1 MIPKA
6 RIGLVEDEVVV
17 AMDIRAQ
24 LERLGYEVVSSAR
37 TASQGIAQARAE
49 RPDLVLMDIQLAG
62 ERDGIS
68 AAEEIRQSLAIPVV
82 FLTAFADE
90 SSLER
95 AKAVSPYGYIV
106 KPLDEYDL
114 ETSIEVALSR
124 ARAEASLERSH
135 ADLMAVLDVQRQG
148 SVAVDGEGRVSFLS
162 QVAATMIDRPRE
174 EQLGRRWQ
182 EVLPLRRSTVD
193 SLEEMLLRPAGR
205 REKIAAELEADEG
218 RRAVEI
224 ETVDD
229 PRSEGRFILFL
240 YDVSEVRQLRALLD
254 RDSGFEKIIGTGKAM
269 QAVFQLIRDLS
280 AVDSPVLILG
290 DTGTGKELVA
300 RAIHR
305 LGHRQSKPFVPVN
318 CGALTPELA
327 ASQLFGHR
335 RGSFT
340 GAIDDHRGLFRAANH
355 GTLFLDEI
363 GELPVSIQPALLRA
377 LDDGQITP
385 VGETRAQAVDFRLVA
400 ATSRSLEHE
409 IEQQIFRSDLYYRLA
424 VAKIVLPP
432 LRERLEDLPILVRSF
447 LTEATA
453 RTGKSV
459 TDVSSAAMALL
470 LGHAWPGNV
479 RELKNAVEFATIRA
493 RGSVIE
499 PEDLAPELLLGTTPP
514 PPVGD
519 ESMRILA
526 ALEQTG
532 GNRRRA
538 AELLGMSRA
547 TFYRRL
553 KSLGLKP

>member
-1 MIPKA
+1 MIPRA

-68 AAEEIRQSLAIPVV
+68 AAEEIRQRLAIPVV

-106 KPLDEYDL
+106 KPLDEHDL

-148 SVAVDGEGRVSFLS
+148 TVAVDGEGRVSFLS

-182 EVLPLRRSTVD
+182 EVLPLSRSIID
-193 SLEEMLLRPAGR
+193 SLEEMLLRPDAS
-205 REKIAAELEADEG
+205 REKIAAELEAAEG

-254 RDSGFEKIIGTGKAM
+254 KDSGFEKIIGTGKAM
-269 QAVFQLIRDLS
+269 EGVFQLIRDLS

-290 DTGTGKELVA
+290 ETGTGKELVA

-305 LGHRQSKPFVPVN
+305 LGHRRAMPFVPVN

-340 GAIDDHRGLFRAANH
+340 GAIDDHRGLFRAADQ

-363 GELPVSIQPALLRA
+363 GELPSTIQPALLRA
-377 LDDGQITP
+377 LDDGEITP
-385 VGETRAQAVDFRLVA
+385 VGETRAHEVDFRLVA
-400 ATSRSLEHE
+400 ATSRSLDHE
-409 IEQQIFRSDLYYRLA
+409 IEERSFRSDLYYRLA
-424 VAKIVLPP
+424 VARVELPP

-447 LTEATA
+447 LAETVA
-453 RTGKSV
+453 RTGKSASGF
-459 TDVSSAAMALL
+459 SSAAMGLL
-470 LGHAWPGNV
+470 LGHHWPGNV
-479 RELKNAVEFATIRA
+479 RELKNAVEFATIRTHGP
-493 RGSVIE
+493 RIE
-499 PEDLAPELLLGTTPP
+499 PEDLPPELRRKAASFQPTD
-514 PPVGD
+514 D
-519 ESMRILA
+519 ESQRILA

-553 KSLGLKP
+553 TSLGLKP

>member
-1 MIPKA
+1 MIPNV

-17 AMDIRAQ
+17 AMDIQAQ
-24 LERLGYEVVSSAR
+24 LERLGYKVVSSAR
-37 TASQGIAQARAE
+37 TASKGIAQARAE

-90 SSLER
+90 SSLDR
-95 AKAVSPYGYIV
+95 AKEVSPYGYIV
-106 KPLDEYDL
+106 KPFDEHDL
-114 ETSIEVALSR
+114 ETTIEVALSR

-135 ADLMAVLDVQRQG
+135 ADLMAVLDAQRQG
-148 SVAVDGEGRVSFLS
+148 TVAVDGTGRVTFLS
-162 QVAATMIDRPRE
+162 RVAASMIGMPRE
-174 EQLGRRWQ
+174 EQVGRRWQ
-182 EVLPLRRSTVD
+182 QVLPLGRSTVD
-193 SLEEMLLRPAGR
+193 AVEEMLQRPATGR
-205 REKIAAELEADEG
+205 AKIAAEFETEDNRDG
-218 RRAVEI
+218 VEI
-224 ETVDD
+224 EIVDD

-240 YDVSEVRQLRALLD
+240 YDVSELRQLRALLD
-254 RDSGFEKIIGTGKAM
+254 RDSGFERIIGTGKAM

-290 DTGTGKELVA
+290 ETGTGKELVA

-363 GELPVSIQPALLRA
+363 GELPASIQPALLRA

-385 VGETRAQAVDFRLVA
+385 VGETRAQGVDFRLVA
-400 ATSRSLEHE
+400 ATSRSLERE
-409 IEQQIFRSDLYYRLA
+409 IEQQVFRSDLYYRLA

-447 LTEATA
+447 LMETAA

-459 TDVSSAAMALL
+459 TDVSSAAMGLL
-470 LGHAWPGNV
+470 LGHQWPGNV
-479 RELKNAVEFATIRA
+479 RELKNVVEFATIRA
-493 RGSVIE
+493 RGSQIE
-499 PEDLAPELLLGTTPP
+499 PEDLSPEQLLGTAPTPP
-514 PPVGD
+514 AGD
-519 ESMRILA
+519 EPKRILA

>member
-1 MIPKA
+1 MIPNV

-17 AMDIRAQ
+17 AMDIQAQ
-24 LERLGYEVVSSAR
+24 LERLGYKVVSSAR

-68 AAEEIRQSLAIPVV
+68 AAKEIRQSFAIPVV

-95 AKAVSPYGYIV
+95 AKSVSPYGYIV
-106 KPLDEYDL
+106 KPFDEHDL

-135 ADLMAVLDVQRQG
+135 ADLMAVLDAQRQG
-148 SVAVDGEGRVSFLS
+148 TVAVDGTGRVTFLS
-162 QVAATMIDRPRE
+162 RVAASMIGMPRE
-174 EQLGRRWQ
+174 EQVGRRWQ
-182 EVLPLRRSTVD
+182 QVLPLERSTVD
-193 SLEEMLLRPAGR
+193 AVEEMLQRPATGR
-205 REKIAAELEADEG
+205 VKVAAELEIEDN
-218 RRAVEI
+218 RDAVEI
-224 ETVDD
+224 EIVDD

-254 RDSGFEKIIGTGKAM
+254 RDSGFERIIGTGKAM

-290 DTGTGKELVA
+290 ETGTGKELVA

-363 GELPVSIQPALLRA
+363 GELPAAIQPALLRA

-385 VGETRAQAVDFRLVA
+385 VGETRARGVDFRLVA
-400 ATSRSLEHE
+400 ATSRSLESE
-409 IEQQIFRSDLYYRLA
+409 IEQQVFRSDLYYRLA
-424 VAKIVLPP
+424 VARIVLPP
-432 LRERLEDLPILVRSF
+432 LRERLEDLPVLVRSF
-447 LTEATA
+447 LAESTA
-453 RTGKSV
+453 RTGRSV
-459 TDVSSAAMALL
+459 SRVSSAAMGLL
-470 LGHAWPGNV
+470 LGHKWPGNV

-493 RGSVIE
+493 RGSEIE
-499 PEDLAPELLLGTTPP
+499 PEDLPAELLGAAPTPP
-514 PPVGD
+514 ARD
-519 ESMRILA
+519 ESQRILA
-526 ALEQTG
+526 ALEQAG
-532 GNRRRA
+532 GNRRQA
-538 AELLGMSRA
+538 AEILGMSRA

-553 KSLGLKP
+553 KSLKLEL